1 MKNTI
6 LSEKDAK
13 IIEKTISQFG
23 RIVST
28 DNLMKIFKE
37 KGYSEA
43 SAHNRIQTIYRAG
56 WFLRI
61 KKGLYLIIENLTSRS
76 ISDMSLPLIAQAIN
90 KESYISLHSA
100 LNYYQMFDQYA
111 KTIAVVNYKI
121 SKKYKFE
128 NHEFHFVKIAKKY
141 FFGFTQIR
149 QDGKLLN
156 IATKEKALIDYLYLD
171 KSFYSASL
179 AFEKIKSR
187 KDEIDFTKL
196 QDYALKYGASI
207 QRKVG
212 FILDQTGI
220 DSSRLLKNVKQQKG
234 FSKFTKESKV
244 FNTKWRLYYDDRT
257 ISK

>member
-13 IIEKTISQFG
+13 IIKKTISQFG

-28 DNLMKIFKE
+28 ENLMKIFKE
-37 KGYSEA
+37 EGYSEA
-43 SAHNRIQTIYRAG
+43 SAHNRIQKIYRAG

-76 ISDMSLPLIAQAIN
+76 ISDMSLLSIAQAIN

-100 LNYYQMFDQYA
+100 LNYYQMFDQYT
-111 KTIAVVNYKI
+111 KTTVAVNYEI

-149 QDGKLLN
+149 QDGKLVN
-156 IATKEKALIDYLYLD
+156 IANPEKALIDFLYLD

-179 AFEKIKSR
+179 VFEKFRSHKN
-187 KDEIDFTKL
+187 EIDFARL
-196 QDYALKYGASI
+196 QDYALKYGVSI
-207 QRKVG
+207 QRKIG
-212 FILDQTGI
+212 FILDQIGV
-220 DSSRLLKNVKQQKG
+220 DSSRILKNVKQQKG
-234 FSKFTKESKV
+234 FSKFTKESKI
-244 FNTKWRLYYDDRT
+244 FNTKWRLYYDNR
-257 ISK
+257 IIK